1 MAPIESANEN
11 WEAIRRSL
19 TEFQYSVLYVLAEGS
34 DYGLGIKKELQ
45 DYYDEEINHGR
56 LYPNLN
62 KMTDGG
68 LLQKSA
74 IDSRTNEYVLT
85 EHGLALALDRLEWGI
100 GKLVPEDERAG
111 RLVSELD
118 EAVLGTVPE

>member
-68 LLQKSA
+68 LLEKSA